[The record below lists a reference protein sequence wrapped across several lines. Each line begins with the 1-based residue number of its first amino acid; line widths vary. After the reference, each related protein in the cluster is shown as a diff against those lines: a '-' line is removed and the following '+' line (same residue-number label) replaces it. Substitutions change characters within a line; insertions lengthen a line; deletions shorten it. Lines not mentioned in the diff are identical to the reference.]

1 MLRSRLGPSLDT
13 KTVVLT
19 GAVWAYD
26 LKRSDANFNLGVAL
40 GAINVLRRGIYVC
53 MNGRVFEASRCQRD
67 KSTGIFYG
75 VQRPS
80 GPGGGPSGGGN
91 AIVSASPGRQA
102 M

>member
-1 MLRSRLGPSLDT
+1 M
-13 KTVVLT
+13 VLT

-26 LKRSDANFNLGVAL
+26 LKRSDASFNLGVAL

-80 GPGGGPSGGGN
+80 VSAVGGAGSGANGG
-91 AIVSASPGRQA
+91 AIVSTATQRQA